1 MALQMQ
7 PPSQSLKK
15 EPEYIRSLRDQF
27 SNRFIQCGIL
37 VTMVTSRSRS
47 AFNIV
52 PPASSPMAARQKPKQ
67 TKNKNPKRGY
77 LRYSG
82 RHLPTAAGKTDCETS
97 RLAFVFLPCECNN
110 PVDGSLPAIAAH
122 CFNFKNFNKLA
133 SAKRS
138 NAVLLHL
145 QQYHGKRYNKQPKPR
160 HSPLL
165 TQGNRKTHFS
175 SNVLSIGAR

>member
-1 MALQMQ
+1 MWD
-7 PPSQSLKK
+7 SCHHGNIEKSK
-15 EPEYIRSLRDQF
+15 R
-27 SNRFIQCGIL
+27 IQH
-37 VTMVTSRSRS
+37 R
-47 AFNIV
+47 
-52 PPASSPMAARQKPKQ
+52 AARFFADGCKTKTK

-82 RHLPTAAGKTDCETS
+82 RHLPTAAGKADCETS